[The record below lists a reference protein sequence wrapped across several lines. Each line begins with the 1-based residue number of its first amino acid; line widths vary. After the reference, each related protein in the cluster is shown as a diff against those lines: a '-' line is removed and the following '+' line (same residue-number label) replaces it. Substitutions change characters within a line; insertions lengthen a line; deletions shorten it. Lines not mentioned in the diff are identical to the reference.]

1 MIHYLKEAAADRT
14 TAAAIA
20 PAVRMLAGN
29 EGQYPVVVFS
39 PDMDGLSGPD
49 AEKAFKKSGLA
60 GAFVPFSANI
70 DEIYASLRVAF
81 EGKEELRAILVGNI
95 GVFVTGEAK
104 EDADYA
110 LDALLAGTRYETI
123 AEKCCVTLG
132 RLTGKIAI
140 VTGSAQ
146 GFGEGIA
153 DEMVEEGSSM
163 VIADLNFELAQ
174 KVAARINDQYGYKTA
189 IAVQVDVGNEDSV
202 RNMVETTV
210 LEFGGLDIF
219 VSNAGIVKA
228 GSLEELTLSS
238 FDLVTKINYTA
249 YFLGVKYASR
259 PMKIQASFNPEYWAD
274 IIQINSKSGLE
285 GSNKNFAYAGGK
297 FGGIGLTESF
307 ALELVTDN
315 IKVNSICPG
324 NFYDGPLW
332 SDPEKGLFVSY
343 LKAGKI
349 PGAKTVED
357 VKEFYLSKSPIRRGC
372 TPADVSRAIFYCV
385 EQLYETG
392 QAIPVTGG
400 QKMLK

>member
-1 MIHYLKEAAADRT
+1 MINYIKEAASDRT

-20 PAVRMLAGN
+20 PAIRILAGH

-39 PDMDGLSGPD
+39 QDMAGLDKSDADRSFEASGLS
-49 AEKAFKKSGLA
+49 
-60 GAFVPFSANI
+60 GAFVPFCVSM
-70 DEIYASLRVAF
+70 DTIYSSLREAF
-81 EGKEELRAILVGNI
+81 NGTEEIRAVLVEKV
-95 GVFVTGEAK
+95 GVFVAGEAK
-104 EDADYA
+104 EDADFA
-110 LDALLAGTRYETI
+110 LESLLAGTRYETI

-132 RLTGKIAI
+132 RLTGKVAI

-163 VIADLNFELAQ
+163 VIADLNIELAQ
-174 KVAARINDQYGYKTA
+174 KVAERINSQYGYKTA
-189 IAVQVDVGNEDSV
+189 IAVQVNVGDEDSV

-219 VSNAGIVKA
+219 VSNAGVVKA
-228 GSLEELTLSS
+228 GGLEEMTVSN
-238 FDLVTKINYTA
+238 FEFVTKINYTA

-259 PMKIQASFNPEYWAD
+259 PMKIQAAFNPEYWMD

-285 GSNKNFAYAGGK
+285 GSNRNFAYAGGK

-315 IKVNSICPG
+315 IKVNAICPG